1 MNQVKF
7 SDTKPA
13 AKENELFFRQWLRS
27 PKSMGAVAPSSKILA
42 RAVTEAVVWQPGDT
56 VVDLGAGTGSITQG
70 LLEAGLPPEAVVMV
84 ELDRPLFD
92 YLRHNFPKCTVL
104 NADATMLADALREAG
119 VERVSTVISGLPMI
133 TMPLRIQ
140 RAVIEQSFAVV
151 GPQGCLLQY
160 SYSPV
165 APIPARKLGV
175 EAKLVKFVVRNLPP
189 ATVWRFRPA
198 KGNGWAHD
206 TASGP
211 A

>member
-1 MNQVKF
+1 
-7 SDTKPA
+7 
-13 AKENELFFRQWLRS
+13 
-27 PKSMGAVAPSSKILA
+27 
-42 RAVTEAVVWQPGDT
+42 
-56 VVDLGAGTGSITQG
+56 
-70 LLEAGLPPEAVVMV
+70 
-84 ELDRPLFD
+84 
-92 YLRHNFPKCTVL
+92 
-104 NADATMLADALREAG
+104 
-119 VERVSTVISGLPMI
+119 
-133 TMPLRIQ
+133 
-140 RAVIEQSFAVV
+140 
-151 GPQGCLLQY
+151 LQY